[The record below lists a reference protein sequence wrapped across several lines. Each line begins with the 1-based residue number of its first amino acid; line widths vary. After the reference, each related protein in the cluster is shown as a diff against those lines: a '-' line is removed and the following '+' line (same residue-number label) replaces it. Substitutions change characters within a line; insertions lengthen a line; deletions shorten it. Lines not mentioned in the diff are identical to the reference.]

1 MGPSLARIAREGAER
16 SEAGAGMNSQLV
28 LIVLAMTALPG
39 AALLWALRH
48 DPAAARPSMTAS
60 RVSPSSSC
68 LAGTRSR
75 DSLLSLPQRS
85 TQAIGG
91 VVERLRGR
99 LWSRLGPAFAATGNR
114 VKLAHLFAAGF
125 VAAALVMGFARGV
138 LMLRP
143 AYVLLLGFVAAGAAP
158 ALLLR
163 RGQHRYQNRF
173 LDGFPDA
180 LDLIG
185 RAIQAGLPVNEAL
198 TTVARDIP
206 GPVGAELQQAL
217 DQVQIGTDMIEAL
230 QQMADRVR
238 VADFRFFVVALALQQ
253 KTGGGLA
260 ETLANLSTVIR
271 ARKLLR
277 LKARALTSEAKASAT
292 VYAILPFVVGG
303 LMCALNRDLGQVL
316 LYDPRGRFM
325 IGVAFVMLLTGLGAM
340 AAGDRQESSAMN
352 PQILTWGETWLLA
365 LSLGLASLSGYQL

>member
-1 MGPSLARIAREGAER
+1 
-16 SEAGAGMNSQLV
+16 MNSQLV

-48 DPAAARPSMTAS
+48 DRRRQAVHDRLKSVAVVVVPGRDEEP
-60 RVSPSSSC
+60 
-68 LAGTRSR
+68 
-75 DSLLSLPQRS
+75 DSLLSFPQRS

-91 VVERLRGR
+91 VVERLQGG
-99 LWSRLGPAFAATGNR
+99 LWSRLGPAFAATGNLL
-114 VKLAHLFAAGF
+114 KLAHLFAAGF

-138 LMLRP
+138 LVLRP

-163 RGQHRYQNRF
+163 HAQHRYQNRF

-180 LDLIG
+180 LDLVG
-185 RAIQAGLPVNEAL
+185 RAIRAGLPVNEAL
-198 TTVARDIP
+198 TTVAREMA
-206 GPVGAELQQAL
+206 GPVSAELQQAL
-217 DQVQIGTDMIEAL
+217 DQVKIGTDMIEAL

-292 VYAILPFVVGG
+292 VLAILPFVVGG
-303 LMCALNRDLGQVL
+303 LMCVLNKDLGRVL

-325 IGVAFVMLLTGLGAM
+325 IGVAFLMLLTGLGAM
-340 AAGDRQESSAMN
+340 AAIVKR
-352 PQILTWGETWLLA
+352 A
-365 LSLGLASLSGYQL
+365 LR